1 MADRHS
7 WAKTQHYVPQFLLKN
22 FAEPEK
28 DQIHVFDK
36 QEERTFRAHVR
47 KVAAETGLYDIKSL
61 PSHRNLKKTVGNL
74 QKTCHT
80 AGE

>member
-1 MADRHS
+1 
-7 WAKTQHYVPQFLLKN
+7 V
-22 FAEPEK
+22 
-28 DQIHVFDK
+28 K
-36 QEERTFRAHVR
+36 QLSQSLQPL
-47 KVAAETGLYDIKSL
+47 AAEELSGDESIEKGDHGLIAGGHLSESLAKIDKKSPL